1 MSEKSVI
8 GGVETL
14 ETRVRVVEQKSPTFG
29 WRAVNILNKPAILV
43 YSFEPPTAVIYRGF
57 LIAKYRRTQCQFYI
71 SAI

>member
-57 LIAKYRRTQCQFYI
+57 FNCKI
-71 SAI
+71 